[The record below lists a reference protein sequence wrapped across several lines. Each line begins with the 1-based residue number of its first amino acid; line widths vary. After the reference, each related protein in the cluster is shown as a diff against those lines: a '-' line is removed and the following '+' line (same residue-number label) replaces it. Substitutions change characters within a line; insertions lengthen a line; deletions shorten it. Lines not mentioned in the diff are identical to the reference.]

1 MLRALLAVHTAH
13 ARPSQFSEGV
23 CSGLG
28 GLVPEPVPT
37 ERTPV
42 SWTSSRAGCAGRMC
56 PSAPSTRSQRASH
69 SQARCSPAPP
79 RPHGRSR
86 CWNCTEP
93 DCPCDLRQEKMYT
106 QRTAVKRM
114 LRRRL
119 RGEEGL
125 RGVPATSSP
134 AIWGVLCTMCPPAW
148 AYSGCLRR
156 ILTHVP
162 PPSLKLSF
170 KSKLCRK
177 SAF

>member
-1 MLRALLAVHTAH
+1 MLGPLLAVHTAH

-106 QRTAVKRM
+106 QRTAVKDV
-114 LRRRL
+114 
-119 RGEEGL
+119 EEG
-125 RGVPATSSP
+125 RGTTHQALPDLGGFFVRYALQLGR
-134 AIWGVLCTMCPPAW
+134 IGGGVE
-148 AYSGCLRR
+148 R
-156 ILTHVP
+156 I
-162 PPSLKLSF
+162 
-170 KSKLCRK
+170 
-177 SAF
+177 